1 MNCDKKQLLLYA
13 VSDRAWLRERT
24 LSSVVL
30 EAIRGGVSMV
40 QLREKELPF
49 DEFLAE
55 AREIGALCRRYGV
68 PFIVNDNIEIA
79 LRSGADGVHVGQS
92 DRSAE
97 EVRRLIGKDKILG
110 VSAGTVEAA
119 KAAERA
125 GADYLGV
132 GAVFSTSTKTDADAV
147 SLETLAAICESVSIP
162 VVAIGGIGE
171 KNMKLLSGS
180 GIAGVA
186 LVSAIF
192 AAPDIK
198 KETEKLAALAAE
210 TVGMGE

>member
-1 MNCDKKQLLLYA
+1 MNCDKRDLLLYA
-13 VSDRAWLRERT
+13 VTDRAWLRGRR

-40 QLREKELPF
+40 QLREKELSF
-49 DEFLAE
+49 DEFLEE
-55 AREIGALCRRYGV
+55 AIEIGALCRRYGV

-92 DRSAE
+92 DLSAK
-97 EVRRLIGKDKILG
+97 EVRALIGKDKILG
-110 VSAGTVEAA
+110 VSAGTVEEA

-132 GAVFSTSTKTDADAV
+132 GAMFSTSTKTDANAV
-147 SLETLAAICESVSIP
+147 SFETLSAICQSVRIP

-171 KNMKLLSGS
+171 GNMKQLSGS

-192 AAPDIK
+192 ASPDIEK
-198 KETEKLAALAAE
+198 TTKKLAALAAE
-210 TVGMGE
+210 TVGL

>member
-1 MNCDKKQLLLYA
+1 MKCDKRNLLLYA
-13 VSDRAWLRERT
+13 VTDRAWLRGRT

-55 AREIGALCRRYGV
+55 AKEIGALCRRYGV

-110 VSAGTVEAA
+110 VSAGTVEEA

-210 TVGMGE
+210 TVGTEE

>member
-1 MNCDKKQLLLYA
+1 MKCDKRDLLLYA
-13 VSDRAWLRERT
+13 VTDRAWLRGRT

-55 AREIGALCRRYGV
+55 AREIGALCRRHSV
-68 PFIVNDNIEIA
+68 PFIVNDNVEIA

-97 EVRRLIGKDKILG
+97 EVRRLIGEDRILG
-110 VSAGTVEAA
+110 VSAQTVESAL
-119 KAAERA
+119 AAERA

-198 KETEKLAALAAE
+198 RETEKLAALAAE
-210 TVGMGE
+210 TVGVGE